1 LPFLSNQNPTNQQ
14 CRPLNLTKWRMRK
27 PMLWEGTTERDTL
40 TTFWKQWEL

>member
-1 LPFLSNQNPTNQQ
+1 
-14 CRPLNLTKWRMRK
+14 LNLTKWWRLRK